1 MLPEAMDYAA
11 DLQTDRPGSLLPPLA
26 LSILAHL
33 LLALLFVARLLH
45 APEPASAPFQVEIL
59 QPQSA
64 PRTASKSQSPQAQPA
79 APAAEPKVAPPKTQI
94 VSPPDS
100 PAETPDKAR
109 LLSDR
114 DSRAIEEM
122 IKRGEPAPPAKP
134 PQETAK
140 PDNAKQAATDQPA
153 TKARGDARG
162 TERGAALAKSA
173 AQARSPTTQTAPPV
187 GLSDLFVR
195 PSELARDP
203 ALAKGDSGD
212 SDKAAE
218 GGKRNLASLPRPDL
232 WADPGPRGSADYL
245 PDVRQGDITLLN
257 TKADRFAP
265 FVRRVGMRVFQSFTM
280 EFKREIY
287 AGTVPEG
294 RENVEIEAVM
304 TRDGKRVDVFLR
316 QHNGN
321 LSADRTLLG
330 TLTDQIFFDEN
341 PPAEAVAED
350 GRIHFVFALDAQ
362 IFYQGGRRGD
372 GRQPGGQWVF
382 GAGLL

>member
-1 MLPEAMDYAA
+1 MDYAA
-11 DLQTDRPGSLLPPLA
+11 DLRTDRPGGLLPPFA
-26 LSILAHL
+26 LSILVHL
-33 LLALLFVARLLH
+33 LLVLLFVVEALH
-45 APEPASAPFQVEIL
+45 APQPASTPFQVEL
-59 QPQSA
+59 MQPEEAARARAQA
-64 PRTASKSQSPQAQPA
+64 RSQQAQPA
-79 APAAEPKVAPPKTQI
+79 PAQPEKPVPMPKTQI

-100 PAETPDKAR
+100 PAEKPDKAH

-114 DSRAIEEM
+114 DSRAVEEM

-134 PQETAK
+134 PTSK

-153 TKARGDARG
+153 TKARGDATG
-162 TERGAALAKSA
+162 SEHATALAKADTQS
-173 AQARSPTTQTAPPV
+173 RSSTAKTAPAV

-203 ALAKGDSGD
+203 AMAKGDSGD
-212 SDKAAE
+212 SDKTSE
-218 GGKRNLASLPRPDL
+218 GGKRDLASIARPDL
-232 WADPGPRGSADYL
+232 WADPGIRGSPDYL
-245 PDVRQGDITLLN
+245 PNVRQGDITMLN

-265 FVRRVGMRVFQSFTM
+265 FVRRVGLRVFQTFSM
-280 EFKREIY
+280 GFKQEIY

-316 QHNGN
+316 AHNGN

-330 TLTDQIFFDEN
+330 TFTDQIFFDEN
-341 PPAEAVAED
+341 PPAEAVAAD
-350 GRIHFVFALDAQ
+350 GKIHFIFALDAQ
-362 IFYQGGRRGD
+362 VFYQNGGGRRGG
-372 GRQPGGQWVF
+372 GRQPGGQWVM

>member
-1 MLPEAMDYAA
+1 MDYAA
-11 DLQTDRPGSLLPPLA
+11 DLRTDRPGSLLPPLA
-26 LSILAHL
+26 LSILAHV
-33 LLALLFVARLLH
+33 LLALLFVAASLH
-45 APEPASAPFQVEIL
+45 APQPASTPFQVELL
-59 QPQSA
+59 QPEEAARAKAQA
-64 PRTASKSQSPQAQPA
+64 RSQQAQPA
-79 APAAEPKVAPPKTQI
+79 PAQPEKPVPVPKTQI

-114 DSRAIEEM
+114 DSRAVEEM
-122 IKRGEPAPPAKP
+122 IKRGEPALPAKP
-134 PQETAK
+134 PQENAK
-140 PDNAKQAATDQPA
+140 TDNAKQADTDKTA
-153 TKARGDARG
+153 TKARGDAQG
-162 TERGAALAKSA
+162 TEHATALAKSD
-173 AQARSPTTQTAPPV
+173 AQSRASTAKTVPAV

-195 PSELARDP
+195 PSELAHDP
-203 ALAKGDSGD
+203 ALAKGNSGD
-212 SDKAAE
+212 ADKTAE
-218 GGKRNLASLPRPDL
+218 GGRRDLASIPRPDL

-245 PDVRQGDITLLN
+245 PDVRQGNITLLN

-265 FVRRVGMRVFQSFTM
+265 FVRRVGMRVFQTFSM
-280 EFKREIY
+280 EFKQEIY

-304 TRDGKRVDVFLR
+304 TRDGKRVDVFLK
-316 QHNGN
+316 QHTGN

-341 PPAEAVAED
+341 PPAEAVAAD

-362 IFYQGGRRGD
+362 VFYQGGRRGE

>member
-1 MLPEAMDYAA
+1 MDYAA
-11 DLQTDRPGSLLPPLA
+11 DLRTDRPGSLLPPFA
-26 LSILAHL
+26 LSILVHL
-33 LLALLFVARLLH
+33 LLALLFVVASLH
-45 APEPASAPFQVEIL
+45 APQPEPTPFQVQLL
-59 QPQSA
+59 QPEEAARARAQA
-64 PRTASKSQSPQAQPA
+64 RTQQAQPA
-79 APAAEPKVAPPKTQI
+79 PAQPEKPVPIPKTQI

-100 PAETPDKAR
+100 PAETPDKAH

-114 DSRAIEEM
+114 DSRALEEM

-134 PQETAK
+134 PTSK

-153 TKARGDARG
+153 TKARGDATG
-162 TERGAALAKSA
+162 SEHATALAKADTQS
-173 AQARSPTTQTAPPV
+173 RSSTAKTAPAV

-212 SDKAAE
+212 SDKTSE
-218 GGKRNLASLPRPDL
+218 GGKRDLASLPRPDL
-232 WADPGPRGSADYL
+232 WADPGPRGSPDYL
-245 PDVRQGDITLLN
+245 PNVRQGDITMLN

-265 FVRRVGMRVFQSFTM
+265 FVRRVGLRVFQTFSM
-280 EFKREIY
+280 EFKQEIY

-304 TRDGKRVDVFLR
+304 TRDGKRLDVFLR

-330 TLTDQIFFDEN
+330 TFTDQIFFDEN
-341 PPAEAVAED
+341 PPAEAVAAD
-350 GRIHFVFALDAQ
+350 GKIHFIFALDAQ
-362 IFYQGGRRGD
+362 VFYQSGGGRRGGG
-372 GRQPGGQWVF
+372 GRQPGGQWVM

>member
-1 MLPEAMDYAA
+1 
-11 DLQTDRPGSLLPPLA
+11 
-26 LSILAHL
+26 
-33 LLALLFVARLLH
+33 
-45 APEPASAPFQVEIL
+45 
-59 QPQSA
+59 
-64 PRTASKSQSPQAQPA
+64 
-79 APAAEPKVAPPKTQI
+79 
-94 VSPPDS
+94 
-100 PAETPDKAR
+100 
-109 LLSDR
+109 
-114 DSRAIEEM
+114 
-122 IKRGEPAPPAKP
+122 
-134 PQETAK
+134 
-140 PDNAKQAATDQPA
+140 
-153 TKARGDARG
+153 
-162 TERGAALAKSA
+162 
-173 AQARSPTTQTAPPV
+173 
-187 GLSDLFVR
+187 
-195 PSELARDP
+195 
-203 ALAKGDSGD
+203 
-212 SDKAAE
+212 
-218 GGKRNLASLPRPDL
+218 
-232 WADPGPRGSADYL
+232 
-245 PDVRQGDITLLN
+245 
-257 TKADRFAP
+257 
-265 FVRRVGMRVFQSFTM
+265 MRVFQSFTM